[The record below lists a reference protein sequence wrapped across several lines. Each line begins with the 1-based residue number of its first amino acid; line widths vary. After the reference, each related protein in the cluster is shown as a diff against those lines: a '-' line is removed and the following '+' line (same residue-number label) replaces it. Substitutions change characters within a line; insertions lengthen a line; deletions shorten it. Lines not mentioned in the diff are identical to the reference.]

1 MAIKEQVDR
10 ELSRWLVGGSSAWNV
25 GLGTTTFTA
34 DGTSLRPV
42 RLAECLEM
50 AGSIGHVEVSTKTLA
65 AASGVLLNMVGAAAS
80 PPLRV
85 EARGVSL
92 RIGPRSRSDEARAG
106 GGDDRQKAADE
117 ALKRLGR
124 LTVDARDIAVEFL
137 LCGRRAVARLRT
149 VLAEPLPQ
157 GRALAKW
164 TVKHSDIREPRTG
177 SRSVLAR
184 PPQGPEGAGKTFGCT
199 SSGSPRVTL
208 ELDGRT
214 IGRVGAGSTEVVIA
228 HALRRVD
235 VSLGSDVDA
244 GVDVAELL
252 AILDIVAALVAAA
265 AAEAAAAEASR
276 DQPRAFG
283 MPWGFGFQRASA
295 KLELDRQSGDP
306 LLEVSCER
314 GSVSDVPG
322 SKTEVHA
329 ELLQVRQ
336 GDAAAVSSWKVL
348 VQGAQQGGVS
358 IEHWFPVEGD
368 GKRALPWA
376 GCLDFLTNDPRFSEH
391 KAWLQRA
398 RDVAVV
404 GKRPRQAE
412 GSSPDAEMKRS
423 RM

>member
-164 TVKHSDIREPRTG
+164 TVKHSDI
-177 SRSVLAR
+177 
-184 PPQGPEGAGKTFGCT
+184 
-199 SSGSPRVTL
+199 TL